1 MTDTVL
7 LYVVFGVMLAA
18 AIAAILP
25 TFLRGVHSGDE
36 QEDEHAAFLQ
46 KSLREEAERLEAE
59 FAQGLHTEE
68 AYRSLREDLE
78 RRAVEE
84 MRETETTKSRV
95 APVSLRNAVIG
106 VVALMVCV
114 PVMCYQLL
122 GAPEVML
129 LVKDQQVFQGEARDV
144 EQIREYLKVNEKD
157 ARAWVLL
164 ARRHVDEENFPKAAE
179 AYRRGRAANAKVK
192 ADPAVMLEL
201 AATLLTIGGPDS
213 MREAQPLAQGAVEGR
228 PGDMKAVEI
237 LTVAASAN
245 EDWRTAA
252 ESLSLLMSTMNPDT
266 PEYVQYE
273 MTLKRLR
280 ELAASQKTPLPSTSR

>member
-7 LYVVFGVMLAA
+7 LYVVFGVMLVA

-25 TFLRGVHSGDE
+25 TFLRARPNDAH
-36 QEDEHAAFLQ
+36 EDEHAAFLRN
-46 KSLREEAERLEAE
+46 SLREEAERLEAE

-84 MRETETTKSRV
+84 MRETETTKSRF

-164 ARRHVDEENFPKAAE
+164 ARRSVEQEDYRTALD
-179 AYRRGRAANAKVK
+179 AYRKGRSLNEKVA
-192 ADPAVMLEL
+192 ADPEVMLEL
-201 AATLLTIGGPDS
+201 TATILTLNERSAFPEAKELVRKALGVDPESPRTLEMAAIVMLTAEDWK
-213 MREAQPLAQGAVEGR
+213 GAV
-228 PGDMKAVEI
+228 PY
-237 LTVAASAN
+237 L
-245 EDWRTAA
+245 
-252 ESLSLLMSTMNPDT
+252 ESMLAKSSPDT
-266 PEYVQYE
+266 PQYLRLAE
-273 MTLKRLR
+273 LLR
-280 ELAASQKTPLPSTSR
+280 ETKEKAAGQP

>member
-7 LYVVFGVMLAA
+7 LYVVFGVMLVA

-25 TFLRGVHSGDE
+25 TFLRARPNDAH
-36 QEDEHAAFLQ
+36 EDEHAAFLRN
-46 KSLREEAERLEAE
+46 SLREEAERLEAE

-68 AYRSLREDLE
+68 SYRSLREDLE

-84 MRETETTKSRV
+84 MKETEATKSRV
-95 APVSLRNAVIG
+95 VPVSLRNAVIG

-164 ARRHVDEENFPKAAE
+164 ARRSVEKEDYRTALE
-179 AYRRGRAANAKVK
+179 AYRKGRSLNEKVA
-192 ADPAVMLEL
+192 ADPEVMLEL
-201 AATLLTIGGPDS
+201 TATILTLNERSAFPEAKELVRKALGVDPESPRTLEMAAIVMLTAEDWK
-213 MREAQPLAQGAVEGR
+213 GAV
-228 PGDMKAVEI
+228 PY
-237 LTVAASAN
+237 L
-245 EDWRTAA
+245 
-252 ESLSLLMSTMNPDT
+252 ESMLAKSSPDT
-266 PEYVQYE
+266 PQYLRLAE
-273 MTLKRLR
+273 LLR
-280 ELAASQKTPLPSTSR
+280 ETKEKAAGQP

>member
-25 TFLRGVHSGDE
+25 TFLRARPNDAH
-36 QEDEHAAFLQ
+36 EDEHAAFLRN
-46 KSLREEAERLEAE
+46 SLREEAERLEAE

-84 MRETETTKSRV
+84 MKETEATKSRV
-95 APVSLRNAVIG
+95 VPVSLRNAVIG

-164 ARRHVDEENFPKAAE
+164 ARRSVEKEDYRTALE
-179 AYRRGRAANAKVK
+179 AYRKGRSLNEKVA
-192 ADPAVMLEL
+192 ADPEVMLEL
-201 AATLLTIGGPDS
+201 TATILTLNERSAFPEAKELVRKALGVDPESPRTLEMAAIVMLTAEDWK
-213 MREAQPLAQGAVEGR
+213 GAV
-228 PGDMKAVEI
+228 PY
-237 LTVAASAN
+237 L
-245 EDWRTAA
+245 
-252 ESLSLLMSTMNPDT
+252 ESMLAKSSPDT
-266 PEYVQYE
+266 PQY
-273 MTLKRLR
+273 LRLA
-280 ELAASQKTPLPSTSR
+280 ELLRDTKAKAAEQP

>member
-59 FAQGLHTEE
+59 YAQGLHTEE
-68 AYRSLREDLE
+68 TYRSLREDLE

-84 MRETETTKSRV
+84 MKETEATKSRV
-95 APVSLRNAVIG
+95 VPVSLRNAVIG

-164 ARRHVDEENFPKAAE
+164 ARRSVEKEDYRTALE
-179 AYRRGRAANAKVK
+179 AYRKGRSLNEKVA
-192 ADPAVMLEL
+192 ADPEVMLEL
-201 AATLLTIGGPDS
+201 TATILTLNERSAFPEAKELVKKALGVDPESARSLEMAAIVMLTAEDWK
-213 MREAQPLAQGAVEGR
+213 GAV
-228 PGDMKAVEI
+228 PY
-237 LTVAASAN
+237 L
-245 EDWRTAA
+245 
-252 ESLSLLMSTMNPDT
+252 ESMLAKSNPDT
-266 PEYVQYE
+266 PQY
-273 MTLKRLR
+273 LRLA
-280 ELAASQKTPLPSTSR
+280 ELLRDTKAKAAEQP

>member
-7 LYVVFGVMLAA
+7 LYVVFGVMLVA

-25 TFLRGVHSGDE
+25 TFLRARTGDVH
-36 QEDEHAAFLQ
+36 EDEHAAFLR

-59 FAQGLHTEE
+59 YAQGLHTEE

-78 RRAVEE
+78 RRALEE
-84 MRETETTKSRV
+84 MKETEATKSRAV
-95 APVSLRNAVIG
+95 PVSLRNTVIG

-164 ARRHVDEENFPKAAE
+164 ARRSVEKED
-179 AYRRGRAANAKVK
+179 YRTALEKVA
-192 ADPAVMLEL
+192 ADPEVMLEL
-201 AATLLTIGGPDS
+201 TATILTLNERSAFPEAKELVQKALGVDPESARSLEMAAIVMLTAEDWK
-213 MREAQPLAQGAVEGR
+213 GAV
-228 PGDMKAVEI
+228 PY
-237 LTVAASAN
+237 L
-245 EDWRTAA
+245 
-252 ESLSLLMSTMNPDT
+252 ESMLAKSNPDT
-266 PEYVQYE
+266 PQY
-273 MTLKRLR
+273 LRLA
-280 ELAASQKTPLPSTSR
+280 ELLRDTKAKAAEQP

>member
-7 LYVVFGVMLAA
+7 LYVVFGVMLVA

-25 TFLRGVHSGDE
+25 TFLRARPNDAH
-36 QEDEHAAFLQ
+36 EDEHAAFLRN
-46 KSLREEAERLEAE
+46 SLREEAERLEAE

-84 MRETETTKSRV
+84 MKETEATKSRV
-95 APVSLRNAVIG
+95 VPVSLRNAVIG

-164 ARRHVDEENFPKAAE
+164 ARRSVEKEDYRTALE
-179 AYRRGRAANAKVK
+179 AYRKGRSLNEKVA
-192 ADPAVMLEL
+192 ADPEVMLEL
-201 AATLLTIGGPDS
+201 TATILTLNERSAFPEAKELVKKALGVDPESPRTLEMAAIVMLTAEDWK
-213 MREAQPLAQGAVEGR
+213 GAV
-228 PGDMKAVEI
+228 PY
-237 LTVAASAN
+237 L
-245 EDWRTAA
+245 
-252 ESLSLLMSTMNPDT
+252 ESMLAKSSPDT
-266 PEYVQYE
+266 PQYLRLAE
-273 MTLKRLR
+273 LLR
-280 ELAASQKTPLPSTSR
+280 ETKEKAAGQP

>member
-7 LYVVFGVMLAA
+7 LYVVFGVMLVA

-25 TFLRGVHSGDE
+25 TFLRARPNDAH
-36 QEDEHAAFLQ
+36 EDEHAAFLRN
-46 KSLREEAERLEAE
+46 SLREEAERLEAE

-84 MRETETTKSRV
+84 MKETEATKSRV
-95 APVSLRNAVIG
+95 VPVSLRNAVIG

-164 ARRHVDEENFPKAAE
+164 ARRSVEKEDYRTALD
-179 AYRRGRAANAKVK
+179 AYRKGRSLNEKVA
-192 ADPAVMLEL
+192 ADPEVMLEL
-201 AATLLTIGGPDS
+201 TATILTLNERSAFPEAKELVRKALGVDPESPRTLEMAAIVMLTAEDWK
-213 MREAQPLAQGAVEGR
+213 GAV
-228 PGDMKAVEI
+228 PY
-237 LTVAASAN
+237 L
-245 EDWRTAA
+245 
-252 ESLSLLMSTMNPDT
+252 ESMLAKSSPDT
-266 PEYVQYE
+266 PQYLRLAE
-273 MTLKRLR
+273 LLR
-280 ELAASQKTPLPSTSR
+280 ETKEKAAGQP

>member
-7 LYVVFGVMLAA
+7 LYVVFGVMLVA

-25 TFLRGVHSGDE
+25 TFLRARPNDAH
-36 QEDEHAAFLQ
+36 EDEHAAFLRN
-46 KSLREEAERLEAE
+46 SLREEAERLEAE

-84 MRETETTKSRV
+84 MKETEATKSRV
-95 APVSLRNAVIG
+95 VPVSLRNAVIG

-164 ARRHVDEENFPKAAE
+164 ARRSVETEDYRTALE
-179 AYRRGRAANAKVK
+179 AYRKGRSLNEKVA
-192 ADPAVMLEL
+192 ADPEVMLEL
-201 AATLLTIGGPDS
+201 TATILTLNERSAFPEAKELVRKALGVDPESPRTLEMAAIVMLTAEDWK
-213 MREAQPLAQGAVEGR
+213 GAV
-228 PGDMKAVEI
+228 PY
-237 LTVAASAN
+237 L
-245 EDWRTAA
+245 
-252 ESLSLLMSTMNPDT
+252 ESMLAKSSPDT
-266 PEYVQYE
+266 PQYLRLAE
-273 MTLKRLR
+273 LLR
-280 ELAASQKTPLPSTSR
+280 ETKEKAAGQP

>member
-59 FAQGLHTEE
+59 YAQGLHTEE
-68 AYRSLREDLE
+68 TYRSLREDLE

-122 GAPEVML
+122 

-164 ARRHVDEENFPKAAE
+164 ARRSVEKEDYRTALD
-179 AYRRGRAANAKVK
+179 AYRKGRSLNEKVA
-192 ADPAVMLEL
+192 ADPEVMLEL
-201 AATLLTIGGPDS
+201 TATILTLNERSAFPEAKELVRKALGVDPESPRTLEMAAIVMLTAEDWK
-213 MREAQPLAQGAVEGR
+213 GAV
-228 PGDMKAVEI
+228 PY
-237 LTVAASAN
+237 L
-245 EDWRTAA
+245 
-252 ESLSLLMSTMNPDT
+252 ESMLAKSSPDT
-266 PEYVQYE
+266 PQYLRLAE
-273 MTLKRLR
+273 LLR
-280 ELAASQKTPLPSTSR
+280 ETKEKAAGQP

>member
-7 LYVVFGVMLAA
+7 LYVVFGVMLVA

-25 TFLRGVHSGDE
+25 TFLRARPNDAH
-36 QEDEHAAFLQ
+36 EDEHAAFLRN
-46 KSLREEAERLEAE
+46 SLREEAERLEAE
-59 FAQGLHTEE
+59 FAQGLHTVE

-84 MRETETTKSRV
+84 MKETEATKSRV
-95 APVSLRNAVIG
+95 VPVSLRNAVIG

-144 EQIREYLKVNEKD
+144 DQIREYLKVNEKD

-164 ARRHVDEENFPKAAE
+164 ARRSVEKEDYRTALD
-179 AYRRGRAANAKVK
+179 AYRKGRSLNEKVA
-192 ADPAVMLEL
+192 ADPEVMLEL
-201 AATLLTIGGPDS
+201 TATILTLNERSAFPEAKELVRKALGVDPESPRTLEMAAIVMLTAEDWK
-213 MREAQPLAQGAVEGR
+213 GAV
-228 PGDMKAVEI
+228 PY
-237 LTVAASAN
+237 L
-245 EDWRTAA
+245 
-252 ESLSLLMSTMNPDT
+252 ESMLAKSSPDT
-266 PEYVQYE
+266 PQYLRLAE
-273 MTLKRLR
+273 LLR
-280 ELAASQKTPLPSTSR
+280 ETKEKAAGQP

>member
-7 LYVVFGVMLAA
+7 LYVVFGVMLVA

-25 TFLRGVHSGDE
+25 TFLRARPNDAH
-36 QEDEHAAFLQ
+36 EDEHAAFLRN
-46 KSLREEAERLEAE
+46 SLREEAERLEAE
-59 FAQGLHTEE
+59 FSQGLHTEE

-84 MRETETTKSRV
+84 MKETEATKSRV
-95 APVSLRNAVIG
+95 VPVSLRNAVIG

-164 ARRHVDEENFPKAAE
+164 ARRSVEKEDYRTALE
-179 AYRRGRAANAKVK
+179 AYRKGRSLNEKVA
-192 ADPAVMLEL
+192 ADPEVMLEL
-201 AATLLTIGGPDS
+201 SATILTLNERSAFPEAKELVKKALGVDPESARSLEMAAIVMLTAEDWK
-213 MREAQPLAQGAVEGR
+213 GAV
-228 PGDMKAVEI
+228 PY
-237 LTVAASAN
+237 L
-245 EDWRTAA
+245 
-252 ESLSLLMSTMNPDT
+252 ESMLAKSNPDT
-266 PEYVQYE
+266 PQY
-273 MTLKRLR
+273 LRLA
-280 ELAASQKTPLPSTSR
+280 ELLRDTKAKAAEQP

>member
-7 LYVVFGVMLAA
+7 LYLVFGVMLVA

-25 TFLRGVHSGDE
+25 TFLRARPNEAH
-36 QEDEHAAFLQ
+36 EDEHAAFLRH
-46 KSLREEAERLEAE
+46 SLREEAERLEAE
-59 FAQGLHTEE
+59 YAQGLHTEE

-84 MRETETTKSRV
+84 MKETEATKSRV
-95 APVSLRNAVIG
+95 VPVSLRNAVIG

-164 ARRHVDEENFPKAAE
+164 ARRSVEKEDYRTALE
-179 AYRRGRAANAKVK
+179 AYRKGRSLNEKVA
-192 ADPAVMLEL
+192 ADPEVMLEL
-201 AATLLTIGGPDS
+201 TATILTLNERSAFPEAKELVKKALGVDPESARALEMAAIVMLTAEDWK
-213 MREAQPLAQGAVEGR
+213 GAV
-228 PGDMKAVEI
+228 PY
-237 LTVAASAN
+237 L
-245 EDWRTAA
+245 
-252 ESLSLLMSTMNPDT
+252 ESMLAKSSPDT
-266 PEYVQYE
+266 PQY
-273 MTLKRLR
+273 LRLA
-280 ELAASQKTPLPSTSR
+280 ELLRDTKEKAAAQP